1 MFYKSTRNS
10 GVSISSAE
18 AIVQGISADGGLFVP
33 SEIPQMSM
41 DEIVKL
47 GDMSYAERAAVV
59 FSKFLTDFTDA
70 ELKYCTES
78 AYNDKNF
85 ASADIAEISHLL
97 TVHMFLSCGTAPP
110 AHSRIWLSRSFLI
123 FSLHLSRR

>member
-85 ASADIAEISHLL
+85 ASADIAEISHL
-97 TVHMFLSCGTAPP
+97 FDGTYVLELWHGTGEKSPCM
-110 AHSRIWLSRSFLI
+110 
-123 FSLHLSRR
+123 RRLRL

>member
-78 AYNDKNF
+78 AYNDKNLRYPIF
-85 ASADIAEISHLL
+85 L

-123 FSLHLSRR
+123 FSPHLSRR

>member
-59 FSKFLTDFTDA
+59 FSTTTRTL
-70 ELKYCTES
+70 LPQ
-78 AYNDKNF
+78 
-85 ASADIAEISHLL
+85 ISLRYPIFL

-123 FSLHLSRR
+123 FSPHLSRR

>member
-70 ELKYCTES
+70 EL
-78 AYNDKNF
+78 
-85 ASADIAEISHLL
+85 
-97 TVHMFLSCGTAPP
+97 HMFLSCGTAPP

-123 FSLHLSRR
+123 FSPHLSRR